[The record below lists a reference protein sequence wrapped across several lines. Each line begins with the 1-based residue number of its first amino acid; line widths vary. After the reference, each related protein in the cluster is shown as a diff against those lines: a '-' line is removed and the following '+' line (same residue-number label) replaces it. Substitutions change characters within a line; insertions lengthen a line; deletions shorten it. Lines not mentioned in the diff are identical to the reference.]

1 MSTTEQAHNDQGTA
15 GAPAPPSSTLLGRAM
30 AAAPSGGPIG
40 RGGST
45 LLRNLVITVVCVG
58 LVMGATTFLEPFQNF
73 QLAYVLAYLSALI
86 GLNVLIGLNGQLS
99 LGHGA
104 IMAVGGYS
112 MGFTQNA
119 LVDAGF
125 VDTRAFALGWTI
137 LISLTVGVL
146 AAILAG
152 LLIGLAAARLRGP
165 YLAGV
170 TLAVAVV
177 VPGITTVFDAFNGDQ
192 GIRVSVPRKPA
203 GLAKTL
209 GASFTNEQWQAWV
222 ALFAVGL
229 VGLLMANLI
238 RSRYGRMFKAVRDD
252 EVAAQLSGINVART
266 QITAFVV
273 SAATAGLAG
282 GVFVFLVKNAQPG
295 FFSLNLSLYLVLA
308 LVLGGLGSI
317 SGAIWGALFLVIVPF
332 ATEQLSRGMHVPA
345 DLELRLIG
353 NLPLAIFGLALI
365 VVTIIAPGG
374 IQALVRRIGAWLR
387 GLVRRP
393 AG

>member
-1 MSTTEQAHNDQGTA
+1 MTMTGSESTQPHE
-15 GAPAPPSSTLLGRAM
+15 STLLGEPTLR
-30 AAAPSGGPIG
+30 
-40 RGGST
+40 RGSTPLRMLRGST
-45 LLRNLVITVVCVG
+45 LLRNLLVTALVVG
-58 LVMGATTFLEPFQNF
+58 AVMGLTYGLDPFRNF

-125 VDTRAFALGWTI
+125 VDSRAFALWWTLPI
-137 LISLTVGVL
+137 ALVAGVL
-146 AAILAG
+146 AAIVAG

-177 VPGITTVFDAFNGDQ
+177 VPGITTTFAVFNGDQ
-192 GIRVSVPRKPA
+192 GIRVSVPRKPPS
-203 GLAKTL
+203 L
-209 GASFTNEQWQAWV
+209 GRAFPNEQWQAWI
-222 ALFAVGL
+222 ALFGVAL

-238 RSRYGRMFKAVRDD
+238 RSRYGRMFRAVRDD
-252 EVAAQLSGINVART
+252 EVAAQLSGIHVART
-266 QITAFVV
+266 QVIAFVT

-282 GVFVFLVKNAQPG
+282 GIFVFIVKSALPG
-295 FFSLNLSLYLVLA
+295 FFDLTLSLYLVLA

-317 SGAIWGALFLVIVPF
+317 SGAIWGALFLIVVPY
-332 ATEQLSRGMHVPA
+332 AIEQVTKSLHLAP
-345 DLELRLIG
+345 DLQLRLTG
-353 NLPLAIFGLALI
+353 NLALAIFGLALI
-365 VVTIIAPGG
+365 GVTILAPGG
-374 IQALVRRIGAWLR
+374 IQVLVRRLRSWLR
-387 GLVRRP
+387 GRIRRP
-393 AG
+393 AS

>member
-1 MSTTEQAHNDQGTA
+1 MSVSWL
-15 GAPAPPSSTLLGRAM
+15 PAFLRQSTLVRH
-30 AAAPSGGPIG
+30 AAVTA
-40 RGGST
+40 
-45 LLRNLVITVVCVG
+45 VVVAV
-58 LVMGATTFLEPFQNF
+58 VMGLTFQLPPFQNY
-73 QLAYVLAYLSALI
+73 QLATLMAYLCALI

-104 IMAVGGYS
+104 IMAVGGFS

-125 VDTRAFALGWTI
+125 VDTKAFALGWTI
-137 LISLTVGVL
+137 LVSLTAGVL
-146 AAILAG
+146 AAIVAG
-152 LLIGLAAARLRGP
+152 GLIGLAAARLRGP

-177 VPGITTVFDAFNGDQ
+177 VPGITALFDVFNGDQ
-192 GIRVSVPRKPA
+192 GIRVEVPRKPA
-203 GLAKTL
+203 GLGRAF
-209 GASFTNEQWQAWV
+209 ANEQWQAWV
-222 ALFAVGL
+222 ALFAVAL

-252 EVAAQLSGINVART
+252 EVAAQLSGIHVART
-266 QITAFVV
+266 QVVAFVV
-273 SAATAGLAG
+273 SSAAAGLAG

-295 FFSLNLSLYLVLA
+295 AFSLTLSLYLVLA

-317 SGAIWGALFLVIVPF
+317 SGAIWGALFLIFVPYL
-332 ATEQLSRGMHVPA
+332 TERFTSSLHLSPALQLKVN
-345 DLELRLIG
+345 G

-374 IQALVRRIGAWLR
+374 IQALVRRLGAWLR
-387 GLVRRP
+387 GVVRRP
-393 AG
+393 AS

>member
-1 MSTTEQAHNDQGTA
+1 MSTTEQAHNDQA
-15 GAPAPPSSTLLGRAM
+15 GPPAPPPSTLLGGPTST
-30 AAAPSGGPIG
+30 APAGGPAG
-40 RGGST
+40 VLGST
-45 LLRNLVITVVCVG
+45 LLRNLLVTVVCVAVMMG
-58 LVMGATTFLEPFQNF
+58 LTTVLGPFQNF

-119 LVDAGF
+119 MVDAGY
-125 VDTRAFALGWTI
+125 VDNRAFALWWTVVV
-137 LISLTVGVL
+137 SLTVGVL
-146 AAILAG
+146 AAIVAG

-170 TLAVAVV
+170 TLAVAVL
-177 VPGITTVFDAFNGDQ
+177 VPGITTAFDVFNGDQ
-192 GIRVSVPRKPA
+192 GIRVSVPRRPPA
-203 GLAKTL
+203 LAKVL
-209 GASFTNEQWQAWV
+209 GPSFTNEQWQAWV

-273 SAATAGLAG
+273 SSATAGLAG
-282 GVFVFLVKNAQPG
+282 GVFVFLVKNSQPG
-295 FFSLNLSLYLVLA
+295 FFSLTLSLYLVLA

-317 SGAIWGALFLVIVPF
+317 AGAIWGALFLVAVPYLT
-332 ATEQLSRGMHVPA
+332 AQLSRGLHVPP
-345 DLELRLIG
+345 DLELRLSG

-365 VVTIIAPGG
+365 LVTIIAPGG
-374 IQALVRRIGAWLR
+374 IQALVRRIWAWLY

>member
-1 MSTTEQAHNDQGTA
+1 
-15 GAPAPPSSTLLGRAM
+15 LLGRAL
-30 AAAPSGGPIG
+30 AASPAG
-40 RGGST
+40 RPVLPGGST
-45 LLRNLVITVVCVG
+45 LLRNLIVTAVVVG
-58 LVMGATTFLEPFQNF
+58 VVMALTYGLDTFFNF
-73 QLAYVLAYLSALI
+73 QLAYLLAYLSALI

-104 IMAVGGYS
+104 IMAVGGYT

-125 VDTRAFALGWTI
+125 VDARAFALWWT
-137 LISLTVGVL
+137 LLVSLVAAVL
-146 AAILAG
+146 AAIVAG

-177 VPGITTVFDAFNGDQ
+177 VPGITTTFDVFNGDQ
-192 GIRVSVPRKPA
+192 GIRVSVPRKPPS
-203 GLAKTL
+203 L
-209 GASFTNEQWQAWV
+209 GRAFPNEQWQAWV
-222 ALFAVGL
+222 ALFAVAL
-229 VGLLMANLI
+229 VALLMANLI
-238 RSRYGRMFKAVRDD
+238 RSRYGRMFRAVRDD
-252 EVAAQLSGINVART
+252 EVAAQLSGIHVART
-266 QITAFVV
+266 QVIAFVV
-273 SAATAGLAG
+273 SAATAGLSG
-282 GVFVFLVKNAQPG
+282 GIFVFIVKNAQPG

-308 LVLGGLGSI
+308 LVIGGLGSI
-317 SGAIWGALFLVIVPF
+317 SGAIWGALFLVLVPYGTQKLGE
-332 ATEQLSRGMHVPA
+332 ALLLSPDMQLK
-345 DLELRLIG
+345 LKG

-374 IQALVRRIGAWLR
+374 IQALVRRIGAWLV

>member
-1 MSTTEQAHNDQGTA
+1 MSTTEQAASDRSAQDR
-15 GAPAPPSSTLLGRAM
+15 PVPPPSTLLGRAIG

-40 RGGST
+40 RWPT
-45 LLRNLVITVVCVG
+45 LLRNFLITAVCVV
-58 LVMGATTFLEPFQNF
+58 LVMALTFTLEPFRNF

-104 IMAVGGYS
+104 LMAVGGYS

-119 LVDAGF
+119 LVDAGY
-125 VDTRAFALGWTI
+125 VDARAFALGWTV
-137 LISLTVGVL
+137 LISLAVGVV
-146 AAILAG
+146 AATLAG

-177 VPGITTVFDAFNGDQ
+177 VPGLATVFSAFNGDQ
-192 GIRVSVPRKPA
+192 GIRVSVPRKPT
-203 GLAKTL
+203 GLSRTL

-222 ALFAVGL
+222 ALFAVG
-229 VGLLMANLI
+229 VVALLMANLI
-238 RSRYGRMFKAVRDD
+238 RSRYGRMFRAVRDD
-252 EVAAQLSGINVART
+252 EVAAQLSGIHVAKT
-266 QITAFVV
+266 QVTAFVV

-332 ATEQLSRGMHVPA
+332 ATEQLSRGLHVPA

-374 IQALVRRIGAWLR
+374 IQALVRRVGAWLR